1 MTEARES
8 PPAQPFGDRRSPL
21 ARELARKSFH
31 MLSLVYL
38 AAYKLLGWPRVLTPM
53 LAWTALVVVVE
64 TWRLKSPAANRA
76 LTRFFGGLAR
86 DDEHDKY
93 SGIVHTTLGVLCLW
107 LLYGAKDSIVSAGI
121 YYVAF
126 GDASAALVG
135 KWIGT
140 HKIGKS
146 KKSVEG
152 SLACFVAC
160 VLVGFGTGFSAI
172 PVFAA
177 AVTATVVEFLPTTRW
192 WNDNLWMPVIT
203 ATVLRLCAGF

>member
-1 MTEARES
+1 MTELRQAEN
-8 PPAQPFGDRRSPL
+8 PLPFGPQRSPL

-38 AAYKLLGWPRVLTPM
+38 GFYKLLGYPAVLTPM
-53 LAWTALVVVVE
+53 LVWTAVVIGVE
-64 TWRLKSPAANRA
+64 TWRLKSPAMNRA

-93 SGIVHTTLGVLCLW
+93 SGIVHTTLGVLFIW
-107 LLYGAKDSIVSAGI
+107 LLYGGKDAIVAAGI

-135 KWIGT
+135 KWIGR
-140 HKIGKS
+140 HKIGRS

-152 SLACFVAC
+152 SAACFLAC
-160 VLVGFGTGFSAI
+160 VLVGFLLKFPPPA
-172 PVFAA
+172 VLAA
-177 AVTATVVEFLPTTRW
+177 AVTATVVEFLPTGRW

-203 ATVLRLCAGF
+203 ATVLKLCAGY